1 MELLTVS
8 NTIAA
13 LAKLLCFIVVFPAG
27 DLHHAT
33 AIRSIHLLFI
43 SSVSSHLAFF
53 YNTIMCGLA
62 SSSSV
67 DTAIELFTVRP
78 CIQRGERRAEVARG
92 KAMIAECDARRCLRA
107 SMLGGDISEGLG
119 VLPSLSVLLL
129 AGNSLT
135 GSV

>member
-13 LAKLLCFIVVFPAG
+13 LGKLLCFVVVFPAG

-43 SSVSSHLAFF
+43 SSVSSHLAFI
-53 YNTIMCGLA
+53 YNTLMCSLA

-67 DTAIELFTVRP
+67 DTAIELFTVMRHAGGCP
-78 CIQRGERRAEVARG
+78 PGPTHAR
-92 KAMIAECDARRCLRA
+92 
-107 SMLGGDISEGLG
+107 
-119 VLPSLSVLLL
+119 
-129 AGNSLT
+129 
-135 GSV
+135 